1 MEKIDRFKDH
11 LPKDQRESKTSDAV
25 QSTFEYKDGG
35 YTVTY
40 IIDQDGVIWLTF
52 PERVIVATP
61 DEIRSSETNAEIRAI
76 FGGRLITKLKDDY
89 EEVTGREF

>member
-1 MEKIDRFKDH
+1 MGRINRFKEHTFED
-11 LPKDQRESKTSDAV
+11 KEQSNDAV

-40 IIDQDGVIWLTF
+40 IIDKEGIIWLTF

-61 DEIRSSETNAEIRAI
+61 DEIRASETNAEIRAI

-89 EEVTGREF
+89 ESVTGKEF